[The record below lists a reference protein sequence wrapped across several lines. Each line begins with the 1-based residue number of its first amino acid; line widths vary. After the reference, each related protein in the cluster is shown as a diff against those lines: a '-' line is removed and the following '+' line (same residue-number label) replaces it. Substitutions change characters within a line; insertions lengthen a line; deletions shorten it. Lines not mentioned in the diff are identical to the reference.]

1 MTQRV
6 LVVCVGNVCRSPIAQ
21 ALLRE
26 QLCNASI
33 DSAGIEAP
41 VGQPADPTAVA
52 LMRERGFDIEGHR
65 ACQLMSSQCRQAD
78 LILVMDRAQKRYL
91 EQRYAFLLGRVFRL
105 GEPGSAPGTSP
116 GTSDIG
122 FDIPDPYRLTRAA
135 FEQSLQLIE
144 CGVGG
149 WSARI
154 RAMRA
159 TSRSFTSVTS
169 GQYAALSQPVLR

>member
-1 MTQRV
+1 MTLRV

-26 QLCNASI
+26 QLCDASI
-33 DSAGIEAP
+33 DSAGIDAP

-52 LMRERGFDIEGHR
+52 LMRERGFDIDGHR
-65 ACQLMSSQCRQAD
+65 ACQLMPSQCRQAD
-78 LILVMDRAQKRYL
+78 LILVMDHAQKRYL
-91 EQRYAFLLGRVFRL
+91 ERRYAFLLGRVFRL
-105 GEPGSAPGTSP
+105 GELRSAPGTSH
-116 GTSDIG
+116 IG

-144 CGVGG
+144 CGVEG

-154 RAMRA
+154 RAMEA
-159 TSRSFTSVTS
+159 TSRTFTSGTS
-169 GQYAALSQPVLR
+169 GQYAALSQPILR